1 MMMLPVYLLLAPA
14 LLVVLNLVTWAS
26 YRWDK
31 HQAGRS
37 GARRISERTLL
48 ALAWLGGS
56 FGALIAV
63 YGHRQRH
70 KARKLRFLIPLW
82 LAVFTWLAGLAAL
95 ARWLVLQPPGA

>member
-1 MMMLPVYLLLAPA
+1 MTPAHLLLAPA
-14 LLVVLNLVTWAS
+14 LLLVLNLVTWAS

-48 ALAWLGGS
+48 ALACLGGS

-70 KARKLRFLIPLW
+70 KVRKLRFLIPLW
-82 LAVFTWLAGLAAL
+82 LAVFTWLAALAIV
-95 ARWLVLQPPGA
+95 ARWLVLRPPGA

>member
-1 MMMLPVYLLLAPA
+1 LLAPA

-31 HQAGRS
+31 HHAGRS

-56 FGALIAV
+56 FGALVAV

-70 KARKLRFLIPLW
+70 KARKRRLLIPLG
-82 LAVFTWLAGLAAL
+82 LAVCTWLAGLAAV